1 VYSND
6 NNNREG
12 LVESI
17 KFFFM
22 SMKKCDNNP
31 IGALILE
38 DLKETAEGLYRH
50 LMKGDNKSEDLVAG
64 KIAQDINQHF
74 SGGYNIIWNN
84 TLNHFL
90 VGFNII

>member
-1 VYSND
+1 VYFSE

-31 IGALILE
+31 IGALVLE
-38 DLKETAEGLYRH
+38 DLTETAEGLYRH
-50 LMKGDNKSEDLVAG
+50 LMKGDTKNEDFVAK
-64 KIAQDINQHF
+64 KITQDINQHF
-74 SGGYNIIWNN
+74 SGGCNIIWND

-90 VGFNII
+90 VGADII

>member
-1 VYSND
+1 MYSND

-17 KFFFM
+17 KFFFT

-31 IGALILE
+31 IRALILE

-50 LMKGDNKSEDLVAG
+50 LIKDANKSEDLVAE
-64 KIAQDINQHF
+64 KITQDINQHF
-74 SGGYNIIWNN
+74 SGGDNII
-84 TLNHFL
+84 
-90 VGFNII
+90 